1 MRRGL
6 IAGALIVILGGLAL
20 WQWSATPHEGVVLAK
35 TGSATPVSTAASAGQ
50 GGPWAL
56 LAEATRQADAAEPQG
71 KRYCGAPFMD
81 EGPKPTPA
89 MFDRMNRQ
97 FQDVAEREARRLANA
112 PDELGRLTS
121 AILLK
126 DPARIAQIANET
138 RDPVVYGLALEVCEK
153 ERTVAAHQAV
163 LAARSPGLLNGPP
176 EPPPPQCAAVTA
188 SRWTELDPDNAS
200 AWWFKA
206 AREPSS
212 AEAFVAM
219 TRAKAAPHTVQLRGR
234 LFKRI
239 GAEHANDTA
248 TLLALYLV
256 TAGREAATPWM
267 HTPALEAAC
276 PKASRDDPDRG
287 PKCQE
292 FAIDVLDRQVD
303 VDDKL
308 VMRAFAARMGVPEER
323 LPQSREELRALYKE
337 IDQWRG
343 ISWGTEG
350 DQVDCRTARRL
361 VSFAFESTGEGDISA
376 YRRLS
381 KAAAAA
387 AASAASASQMREP
400 G

>member
-1 MRRGL
+1 MRRGV
-6 IAGALIVILGGLAL
+6 IAGVGVAILGGIGL
-20 WQWSATPHEGVVLAK
+20 WTWMSPPHDAVVLAQ
-35 TGSATPVSTAASAGQ
+35 TRRTEAASPAASVAQ
-50 GGPWAL
+50 GGAWAL

-71 KRYCGAPFMD
+71 RRFCGAPFMD
-81 EGPKPTPA
+81 EGPKPTPE
-89 MFDRMNRQ
+89 MYDRMNMQ

-112 PDELGRLTS
+112 PDELGRLAS

-126 DPARIAQIANET
+126 DPARIAQIASDT

-153 ERTVAAHQAV
+153 DRTVAAHQAV
-163 LAARSPGLLNGPP
+163 LAVRSPGLLTGPP
-176 EPPPPQCAAVTA
+176 EPPPPQCASMTA
-188 SRWTELDPDNAS
+188 SRWTDLDPDNAS
-200 AWWFKA
+200 AWWLKA

-219 TRAKAAPHTVQLRGR
+219 TKAKAAPHTIQLRGQ

-239 GAEHANDTA
+239 GAEHAHDTA
-248 TLLALYLV
+248 TLLALYMI
-256 TAGREAATPWM
+256 TAGREAALPWM
-267 HTPALEAAC
+267 HMPALEAAC

-292 FAIDVLDRQVD
+292 LAIDVLDRQVD
-303 VDDKL
+303 VGDKL

-323 LPQSREELRALYKE
+323 LPQSRDALRALYKE

-343 ISWGTEG
+343 IPRGPEG
-350 DQVDCRTARRL
+350 DLIDCRTARRIT
-361 VSFAFESTGEGDISA
+361 SYAIESTGEGDISA

-381 KAAAAA
+381 QAAA
-387 AASAASASQMREP
+387 AASAASASPKREP